1 MIGFGKL
8 FGLEDIYE
16 VDEEHVRGGQNKMR
30 AVVLVMRQRGNGK
43 IRWTG

>member
-8 FGLEDIYE
+8 FVLQDIYE
-16 VDEEHVRGGQNKMR
+16 GDEERVRGGQSKTR
-30 AVVLVMRQRGNGK
+30 AVVLLMRQRENGK